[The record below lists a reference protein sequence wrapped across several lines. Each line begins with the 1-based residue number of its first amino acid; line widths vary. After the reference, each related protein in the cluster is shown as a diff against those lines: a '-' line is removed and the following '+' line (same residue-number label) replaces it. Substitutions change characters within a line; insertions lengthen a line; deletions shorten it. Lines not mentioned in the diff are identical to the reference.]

1 MSLGQP
7 RYLAEN
13 SIPKEDAR
21 DLSLIKRKL
30 EKTYSTAQ
38 QVDEDIA
45 LMVENAKIFNVEG
58 PIVETTKTF
67 ERWWKAQREKMDI

>member
-1 MSLGQP
+1 MSANRAGHP
-7 RYLAEN
+7 AEG

-38 QVDEDIA
+38 EVDEDVA

-67 ERWWKAQREKMDI
+67 ERWWKAQRDKMDI

>member
-1 MSLGQP
+1 M
-7 RYLAEN
+7 
-13 SIPKEDAR
+13 
-21 DLSLIKRKL
+21 IKRKL